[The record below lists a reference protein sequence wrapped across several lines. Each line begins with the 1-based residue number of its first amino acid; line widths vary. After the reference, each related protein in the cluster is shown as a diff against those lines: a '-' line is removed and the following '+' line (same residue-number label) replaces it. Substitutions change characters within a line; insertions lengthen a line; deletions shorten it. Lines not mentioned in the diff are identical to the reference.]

1 MPAYACGARVRAL
14 IVAVLATWLLIL
26 AYVGTAN
33 AADEPGRIRFAMG
46 AESDFDRFSYSPSND
61 RQSWMREHYWRMRT
75 YSPYFDSR
83 LDWYPNAWNY
93 KDAYAIY
100 TGEALA
106 RERPEWILRDQSGNK
121 LYVQFGCSNGSCPQ
135 YAGDIGNPAFRAHW
149 IADMRSR
156 LAQGY
161 RGLFVDDVNM
171 ELKVSDGNGRQVRP
185 RDPRTGETM
194 SDGTWQRYMADFMV
208 EIRAA
213 FPNKEIVHNALWFA
227 GDGNENLRR
236 QLSAADF
243 IEIERG
249 VNDGGLTGGTGQ
261 FGVESLMRF
270 AERRHEHGTGVI
282 LESYA
287 SSAAERTYNLAA
299 YFLISSGRDAIIN
312 SNGGT
317 PESWWSG
324 YDVDLGRALGAR
336 YRYQGAWRRDF
347 EGGVA
352 LLNEPGSPSRT
363 ITFDEPLRDAGG
375 DERRS
380 VTLGAASGAVLR
392 RPAAAQTPTE
402 TTVGST
408 PVEEPTAAPT
418 ALVTAIATAT
428 VSGKPQSPAQSQ
440 PQPAAATTKTPARV
454 RQSRARS
461 RTHLRSRFLGRITRK
476 AHSSSATPRVRLF
489 GRVRGATTGKVKL
502 LIQRRVGR
510 TWRDAGTVSVTVSG
524 GRYSRVVQ
532 SPAAGNYRVRA
543 NFLGTRTAKPSK
555 SRLHW
560 FKVAAR

>member
-1 MPAYACGARVRAL
+1 M
-14 IVAVLATWLLIL
+14 
-26 AYVGTAN
+26 
-33 AADEPGRIRFAMG
+33 
-46 AESDFDRFSYSPSND
+46 
-61 RQSWMREHYWRMRT
+61 
-75 YSPYFDSR
+75 
-83 LDWYPNAWNY
+83 
-93 KDAYAIY
+93 
-100 TGEALA
+100 
-106 RERPEWILRDQSGNK
+106 
-121 LYVQFGCSNGSCPQ
+121 
-135 YAGDIGNPAFRAHW
+135 
-149 IADMRSR
+149 
-156 LAQGY
+156 
-161 RGLFVDDVNM
+161 
-171 ELKVSDGNGRQVRP
+171 
-185 RDPRTGETM
+185 
-194 SDGTWQRYMADFMV
+194 
-208 EIRAA
+208 
-213 FPNKEIVHNALWFA
+213 
-227 GDGNENLRR
+227 
-236 QLSAADF
+236 
-243 IEIERG
+243 
-249 VNDGGLTGGTGQ
+249 
-261 FGVESLMRF
+261 
-270 AERRHEHGTGVI
+270 
-282 LESYA
+282 
-287 SSAAERTYNLAA
+287 
-299 YFLISSGRDAIIN
+299 
-312 SNGGT
+312 
-317 PESWWSG
+317 
-324 YDVDLGRALGAR
+324 
-336 YRYQGAWRRDF
+336 
-347 EGGVA
+347 A

-510 TWRDAGTVSVTVSG
+510 TWRDAGTVSATVSG
-524 GRYSRVVQ
+524 GRYSRVVP

>member
-14 IVAVLATWLLIL
+14 IVAFLATWLLIL

-213 FPNKEIVHNALWFA
+213 FPEQ
-227 GDGNENLRR
+227 GDRPQRPLVRR
-236 QLSAADF
+236 RRKREPPPA
-243 IEIERG
+243 
-249 VNDGGLTGGTGQ
+249 
-261 FGVESLMRF
+261 
-270 AERRHEHGTGVI
+270 AERRGLH
-282 LESYA
+282 
-287 SSAAERTYNLAA
+287 
-299 YFLISSGRDAIIN
+299 RD
-312 SNGGT
+312 
-317 PESWWSG
+317 
-324 YDVDLGRALGAR
+324 RA
-336 YRYQGAWRRDF
+336 RRQRRRAHRRHRPVRRR
-347 EGGVA
+347 VA
-352 LLNEPGSPSRT
+352 
-363 ITFDEPLRDAGG
+363 DA
-375 DERRS
+375 
-380 VTLGAASGAVLR
+380 LR
-392 RPAAAQTPTE
+392 RAPARARHAGSSSSPTRRAPP
-402 TTVGST
+402 S
-408 PVEEPTAAPT
+408 APT
-418 ALVTAIATAT
+418 T
-428 VSGKPQSPAQSQ
+428 
-440 PQPAAATTKTPARV
+440 
-454 RQSRARS
+454 SR
-461 RTHLRSRFLGRITRK
+461 RTS
-476 AHSSSATPRVRLF
+476 
-489 GRVRGATTGKVKL
+489 
-502 LIQRRVGR
+502 
-510 TWRDAGTVSVTVSG
+510 
-524 GRYSRVVQ
+524 
-532 SPAAGNYRVRA
+532 
-543 NFLGTRTAKPSK
+543 
-555 SRLHW
+555 
-560 FKVAAR
+560 